1 MRPHRHINP
10 VLVLKYMLSEWCQ
23 ASKSWNLNE
32 KDFWNQDGKFLCT
45 WLNGYWWRLGNL
57 RGVWCAWTCCLPLT
71 CYVISWNK
79 LKKTCSGWL
88 LPKIKVLL
96 LWASGTN
103 GNYAWKLTA
112 ALPLLFSPSP
122 PPSGLWAAGTTG
134 RDSASQQA
142 AESQMSGVLTKG
154 NTPAPVI

>member
-1 MRPHRHINP
+1 MHSECDQVSPE
-10 VLVLKYMLSEWCQ
+10 VWLK
-23 ASKSWNLNE
+23 KIIG
-32 KDFWNQDGKFLCT
+32 KKDGKILCAF
-45 WLNGYWWRLGNL
+45 LNGYWQRLGNF
-57 RGVWCAWTCCLPLT
+57 RVVWHVWMCCLLLT
-71 CYVISWNK
+71 CHVTSWNK

-122 PPSGLWAAGTTG
+122 PLSGLWAAGTTG
-134 RDSASQQA
+134 RDSTSQQA
-142 AESQMSGVLTKG
+142 AESQMSVMLTKG
-154 NTPAPVI
+154 NMPAPVI